1 MSAGAAPLG
10 FERYRQGA
18 RCLIVDAGFAD
29 AVRRL
34 GLLERGVLEDLI
46 RNGSVGGGRVPNAVV
61 PLPGRPERLHLRAFH
76 HGGLL
81 GQLRGDRLLGLGRP
95 LSELRV
101 SARLRAAGAPVA
113 RPLLV
118 AGRRCAGP
126 LWRAVVGTLHE
137 EAAIDGGAFLAAPPD
152 ALRLLRAARA
162 TGAAV
167 RRLHEAG
174 GRHADLHVGNIL
186 LREHG
191 GGTEALLI
199 DFDRARIG
207 DRPGPRA
214 RMAEIM
220 RLYRS
225 LLKRGLLETLGAAGC
240 RAFLAGYTGGDR
252 TLRRALLRHLP
263 RERRR
268 IAIHRLGY
276 GR

>member
-1 MSAGAAPLG
+1 VSAGAAPLG
-10 FERYRQGA
+10 FERYREGS
-18 RCLIVDAGFAD
+18 RCLIVDTGFAD

-46 RNGSVGGGRVPNAVV
+46 RQASVSGGRAPNAVV
-61 PLPGRPERLHLRAFH
+61 PLPGRPERLHLRPFH

-81 GQLRGDRLLGLGRP
+81 RDLRGDRLFGLGRP
-95 LSELRV
+95 LSELHV

-118 AGRRCAGP
+118 AGRRRAGP
-126 LWRAVVGTLHE
+126 LWRAVIGTLHE
-137 EAAIDGGAFLAAPPD
+137 EAAIDGGAFLATRPD
-152 ALRLLRAARA
+152 AVRLLRAARV

-174 GRHADLHVGNIL
+174 GRHADLHIGNIL

-191 GGTEALLI
+191 KATEALLV
-199 DFDRARIG
+199 DFDRARVG
-207 DRPGPRA
+207 ERPGPRA

-225 LLKRGLLETLGAAGC
+225 LLKRDLLETLGASGC
-240 RAFLAGYTGGDR
+240 RAFLAGYTGADR
-252 TLRRALLRHLP
+252 TLQRALLRHLP

-268 IAIHRLGY
+268 IAVHRLGY

>member
-1 MSAGAAPLG
+1 MSAATAPLG
-10 FERYRQGA
+10 FERYRRGT
-18 RCLIVDAGFAD
+18 RYLVVDAAFAD

-34 GLLERGVLEDLI
+34 GLLEPGVLEDLI
-46 RNGSVGGGRVPNAVV
+46 QRGNRAGGRSRNSVL
-61 PLPGRPERLHLRAFH
+61 PLPGRTERLHLRPFH

-101 SARLRAAGAPVA
+101 GARLRAAGAPVA
-113 RPLLV
+113 RTLLV

-126 LWRAVVGTLHE
+126 LWRSVVGTLHE

-191 GGTEALLI
+191 GGTEALLV
-199 DFDRARIG
+199 DFDQARIG

-225 LLKRGLLETLGAAGC
+225 LLKRDLLETLGAAGC

-263 RERRR
+263 RERRH
-268 IAIHRLGY
+268 IAVHRLGY
-276 GR
+276 GC